1 MNIEQIIFSFNGI
14 EVPVTKY
21 SLQFRRKID
30 DQGRPVSSL
39 NPHPVEL
46 IFSEYPSELLDFLD
60 SYKKDFFN
68 CNIRY
73 LDQNGNKLGKLDLEK
88 VRIVDYEE
96 VWEDDRIFKCGLRV
110 LLMPFR
116 RIRMLRE
123 RGFDLNQDPY
133 IRIME

>member
-14 EVPVTKY
+14 EVPLARY

-39 NPHPVEL
+39 NLQPVEL

-68 CNIRY
+68 CNISY
-73 LDQNGNKLGKLDLEK
+73 LDQNGNKLGKLDLKK

-96 VWEDDRIFKCGLRV
+96 IWEDNRTFKCSLRV
-110 LLMPFR
+110 LLIPFR
-116 RIRMLRE
+116 RMRIS
-123 RGFDLNQDPY
+123 RGKEIDLDRDPFK
-133 IRIME
+133 RIME